1 MTILAVMQPT
11 YMPWMGYFDLIDQA
25 DQFVLLDDVQLAR
38 QSWQTRNR
46 IRGPNGSELMLSIP
60 IRHDGNLDCSI
71 AQTRISESGPWR
83 KKHVRSIQQAYAR
96 AGHGAMASSLW
107 EQALDVEA
115 QSLGMLTSQAIS
127 LVCEVLSIDTPIRR
141 SSEIAGPADRIDRLI
156 ELCRHTGA
164 NTYLSPPGAADY
176 LQADDAPHR
185 FEAAGISIQFQRYKH
200 PNYDQGGAEFLS
212 HLGIVDL
219 LAHVGLDRALN
230 TIRSGRRPPVT
241 APVHS
246 QA

>member
-25 DQFVLLDDVQLAR
+25 DAFILLDDVQLAR

-46 IRGPNGSELMLSIP
+46 IRGSNARELMLSIP
-60 IRHDGNLDCSI
+60 IRHHGDLDCSI
-71 AQTRISESGPWR
+71 AETRISKSVPWR

-96 AGHGAMASSLW
+96 AEHGAAATSLW
-107 EQALDVEA
+107 EQALGSGEDK
-115 QSLGMLTSQAIS
+115 LGNLTSRAIG
-127 LVCEVLSIDTPIRR
+127 LVCEALTIATPIRC
-141 SSEIAGPADRIDRLI
+141 SSAIEGPRDRIDRLI

-164 NTYLSPPGAADY
+164 DTYLSPPGAADY
-176 LQADDAPHR
+176 LDADGALHR
-185 FEAAGISIQFQRYKH
+185 FESAGISLRFQRYEH
-200 PNYDQGGAEFLS
+200 PVYDQCGADFLS

-219 LAHVGLDRALN
+219 LAHAGRDNAPGI
-230 TIRSGRRPPVT
+230 IRSGRRPPVS
-241 APVHS
+241 AQLHS